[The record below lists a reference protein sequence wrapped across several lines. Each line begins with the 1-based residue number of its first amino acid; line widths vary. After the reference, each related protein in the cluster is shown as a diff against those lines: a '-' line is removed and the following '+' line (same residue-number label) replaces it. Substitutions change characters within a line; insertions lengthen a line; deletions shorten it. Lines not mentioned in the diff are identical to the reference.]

1 MKKLFGF
8 FLQEGKEDKIGF
20 EDIKIMFENL
30 GEKVMES
37 DISAMLAYADK
48 DKDGYL
54 NFKEFCDIIRS
65 V

>member
-8 FLQEGKEDKIGF
+8 FLQEGKEKIGF
-20 EDIKIMFENL
+20 EDIKIMFDNL

-54 NFKEFCDIIRS
+54 NFKEFSDIIRS